1 MRLRS
6 KKVLTQEEPLALSSN
21 FELFCARRKMSSGA
35 MYALTIKPL
44 WLWAILHAGKDVEN
58 RVWTTKFRGMFLLHS
73 SKACSEKEYL
83 QAYEFIYSIA
93 MSPKPRPTTKRSCAS
108 TQAKFAEASNLRM
121 YSSRTQASRQAS
133 GIWKIVSDSSCKIL
147 ANLPEKRPLKAR
159 LNSLKWIRSL
169 SHCFGNKG

>member
-21 FELFCARRKMSSGA
+21 FELFCARRKMSDGA

-58 RVWTTKFRGMFLLHS
+58 RVWTTKFRGTFLLHS

-83 QAYEFIYSIA
+83 QAYEFIYSINSDVA
-93 MSPKPRPTTKRSCAS
+93 ETAPDYKTLMREYAGKICGSVELADVFKPYPSEPTSVWHM
-108 TQAKFAEASNLRM
+108 E
-121 YSSRTQASRQAS
+121 
-133 GIWKIVSDSSCKIL
+133 D
-147 ANLPEKRPLKAR
+147 
-159 LNSLKWIRSL
+159 
-169 SHCFGNKG
+169 CFGFKLQNPREFARKTPFKGALKFFEVDREIVGLLK